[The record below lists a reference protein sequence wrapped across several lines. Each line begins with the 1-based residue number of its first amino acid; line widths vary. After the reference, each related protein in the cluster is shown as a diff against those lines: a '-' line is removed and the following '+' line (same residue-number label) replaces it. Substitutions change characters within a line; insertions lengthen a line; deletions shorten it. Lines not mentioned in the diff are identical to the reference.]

1 MRKGFDFCVR
11 RSMDAVAIEG
21 CVKGVLRRVSKFVS
35 AADGNA
41 LWRNARGDCVFL
53 TGYFGTFEGGDR
65 VGCAEMPR
73 IVGEWAAHLAELLII
88 SPVSDIDKVGYGM
101 KGENAYEA
109 DRICRIELSCPDKPA
124 GLTIRALTDEGQV
137 FDEIVFARTLKDGGE
152 LP

>member
-1 MRKGFDFCVR
+1 MTMGVNPEKTPEELAEIAYLDRLRTC
-11 RSMDAVAIEG
+11 EG
-21 CVKGVLRRVSKFVS
+21 
-35 AADGNA
+35 
-41 LWRNARGDCVFL
+41 
-53 TGYFGTFEGGDR
+53 E
-65 VGCAEMPR
+65 EMPVGLPLAC
-73 IVGEWAAHLAELLII
+73 IVK
-88 SPVSDIDKVGYGM
+88 VVGYGM